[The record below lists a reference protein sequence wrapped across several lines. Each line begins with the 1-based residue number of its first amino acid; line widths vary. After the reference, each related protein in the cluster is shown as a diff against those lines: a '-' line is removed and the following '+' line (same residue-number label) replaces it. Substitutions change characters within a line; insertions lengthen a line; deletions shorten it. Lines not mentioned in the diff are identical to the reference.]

1 MGQQFGALCNFVSL
15 RLRSPERQR
24 TRPQSKTKA
33 RAMGSVVVRDGGK
46 CRQMRKD
53 GERYPSNVVKCCS
66 FRAYLSN
73 LRFDVFA
80 CLWEHTERE
89 EVEKGARAE
98 EDRNKAEAANGQKQ
112 ADEEQ
117 Q

>member
-1 MGQQFGALCNFVSL
+1 MG
-15 RLRSPERQR
+15 
-24 TRPQSKTKA
+24 K
-33 RAMGSVVVRDGGK
+33 VVVRDGRK

-73 LRFDVFA
+73 FRFDVFA
-80 CLWEHTERE
+80 CLQENTEKEGVE
-89 EVEKGARAE
+89 EGARTE
-98 EDRNKAEAANGQKQ
+98 GDRNKAEAAYGEKQ

-117 Q
+117 QQNVTFRSSAVPLSQLCAYISRLFHSD